1 MKIISSVEKLKNK
14 LFTVSH
20 DHAVDPNGFEIKRD
34 IVHHRGSAV
43 MMPVD
48 DRKRV
53 LLVRQYRLPA
63 KRFLWELPA
72 GSMDPGEN
80 PLQTAKRELKEET
93 GYRAKNWKKLITF
106 FPSPG
111 FLTEKMTI
119 YLATGLTEGVAE
131 PMEDE
136 RIETRWFTSKEIRS
150 RHRRGRNPGCEN
162 HARLLL
168 LETFPAERVTGCIPN
183 PSLRQEFRSEK
194 CTTLDHILIDGLQL
208 PVFGFPLLRQHHRK
222 TTVRFQ

>member
-14 LFTVSH
+14 LFTVSE
-20 DHAVDPNGFEIKRD
+20 DHAVEPGGFEIKRF

-63 KRFLWELPA
+63 ERFLWELPA
-72 GSMDPGEN
+72 GSVDPGEK
-80 PLQTAKRELKEET
+80 PLQTAQRELKEET
-93 GYRAKNWKKLITF
+93 GYRAKNWKKLIIF

-119 YLATGLTEGVAE
+119 FLATGLSAGAPT
-131 PMEDE
+131 PMDDE
-136 RIETRWFTSKEIRS
+136 RIDTRWFTAKEIEAAMDAGDIVDAKSMLGYFFWKR
-150 RHRRGRNPGCEN
+150 
-162 HARLLL
+162 
-168 LETFPAERVTGCIPN
+168 
-183 PSLRQEFRSEK
+183 SLRK
-194 CTTLDHILIDGLQL
+194 G
-208 PVFGFPLLRQHHRK
+208 
-222 TTVRFQ
+222 